1 MSDYRDFSCGDCK
14 HYLKMQDGEKG
25 RSAGMCRNGR
35 PQVCIVP
42 MEVPDPDNEGSVK
55 TIMFPQ
61 SFYPPMMSD
70 SISCSEF
77 TFSPRLAV
85 VR

>member
-14 HYLKMQDGEKG
+14 HYLKMQNREKG
-25 RSAGMCRNGR
+25 RSAGLCRNGR

-42 MEVPDPDNEGSVK
+42 MEVPDEARKEEGATK

-77 TFSPRLAV
+77 CFSPKI
-85 VR
+85 